1 MFWKYAANLQENTH
15 VEVQLYWN
23 HASAW
28 VFSCKF
34 ATYFQN
40 TFFLRTPLDGCFCLI
55 FAQCFQAISSI
66 YAKVVL
72 YLISSQISD
81 AYYQNNVP
89 CYLETLIFNRLFWT
103 WSWKGALSRWY
114 RTLPL
119 LSRMW
124 ASSSLKLLLP
134 NFIAFQEHKD
144 CLFCKFDLEKDI
156 IFLP

>member
-1 MFWKYAANLQENTH
+1 MH
-15 VEVQLYWN
+15 LYWN

-40 TFFLRTPLDGCFCLI
+40 TFFLRTLLDGCFCLI
-55 FAQCFQAISSI
+55 FAQCFQTMSSI

-72 YLISSQISD
+72 YLISNQISD
-81 AYYQNNVP
+81 ACYQNNVP
-89 CYLETLIFNRLFWT
+89 FYLETLIFNRLLLFMELKRCSLT
-103 WSWKGALSRWY
+103 VISIGRCLFFLEYAL
-114 RTLPL
+114 
-119 LSRMW
+119 MW
-124 ASSSLKLLLP
+124 ASGSLKLLFP

-144 CLFCKFDLEKDI
+144 CFFCKFDLEKDI